1 MQPTTIAID
10 GGLFEHYTAYRGFL
24 REYLDQLLGPEVS
37 QLLNDSLVACLCWQV
52 WLHMVSAVTGP
63 LVIDT
68 L

>member
-37 QLLNDSLVACLCWQV
+37 RLLNVFLLGLYWQ
-52 WLHMVSAVTGP
+52 A
-63 LVIDT
+63 
-68 L
+68 